1 MGLMGLLGGGTF
13 VKGDGVTP
21 GGSVPTPGVVPGG
34 YAVVSGEGTVLV
46 AGGHRAAVPSE
57 TGPGPVG
64 QTIVC
69 APGAV
74 GVVCPPQRAPE
85 KSRRNRILF
94 FIGMTFLIHA
104 CFRVDVLA
112 LSGTAALRVAIR
124 LEHGDFCA
132 EFVDLLFQVAHL
144 GGVFIARTIAVCLMI
159 SAAQETAHG
168 FARQIRHAARA
179 GGDTNLPQSG
189 ELLFR
194 HSDAD
199 DP

>member
-1 MGLMGLLGGGTF
+1 MGPIGLFGGGTF
-13 VKGDGVTP
+13 VEGMGATP
-21 GGSVPTPGVVPGG
+21 DGSVPKPGVVPGAYG
-34 YAVVSGEGTVLV
+34 VVSSEGPVLV

-74 GVVCPPQRAPE
+74 GVVCPPQRAPG
-85 KSRRNRILF
+85 KRRVSRILF
-94 FIGMTFLIHA
+94 LIGISFLIRA
-104 CFRVDVLA
+104 RVRLDVFG
-112 LSGTAALRVAIR
+112 SRGAAPQVAIR
-124 LEHGDFCA
+124 FEQGDFGT
-132 EFVDLLFQVAHL
+132 ELVDLLFQAAHL
-144 GGVFIARTIAVCLMI
+144 SRVLVVRTVAGTLLVCAVQK
-159 SAAQETAHG
+159 ATHG
-168 FARQIRHAARA
+168 FARQVRHAARA
-179 GGDTNLPQSG
+179 GGHTKPPQSG